1 MTFLLLQAFLLMA
14 ASYFLGAFLGCW
26 WRRAFYQEPEVV
38 PSRAT
43 ETAIE
48 SAAAIAIPAA
58 VATAAAARA
67 EPVRVQPRIE
77 YSSTPDGGG
86 DATRFGRALSG
97 TGAMAEP
104 QPRPAK
110 PAFVGVVTPPPA
122 PAKPIAAPAAK
133 SPEAVSAPVA
143 ASPGKIEVKP
153 ASPVIA
159 PAKVVEAPA
168 AEAPVA
174 AVPDAER
181 KTDNAVSAAAAAAA
195 AAMTIAATRS
205 KVEEPA
211 RPAAAAVPASPPKPA
226 VPTTPAAPVVPPA
239 ARPQVASAGS
249 SGVAADV
256 RTAPLVPAD
265 RHDLKLIRGIDEVT
279 ERTLHSQGIWRYNDI
294 ARWTAK
300 DVAAA
305 NRVLSA
311 KGRVERENWIEQAT
325 MLAGGGLTDYA
336 RRRLRGE
343 HAAAKPSA
351 VATPPRPVVPSAA
364 ASAPPLV
371 AGKSPMASTP
381 SAAASAAAAAV
392 AAAAAAASRG
402 MAGAERRPMPPPQ
415 QPPQI
420 VAAPAVAPS
429 AVAPPAAAAPAE
441 AAQPQPAPPAPPPT
455 ATAAPT
461 APAAAAASVPA
472 SADLLQRIRGIDSS
486 VERQLIAAGVRHY
499 RQIAGWTSRDVER
512 IDTLLG
518 TPGRIGR
525 ENWIEQAQILSGGAQ
540 TQFARQHDAGV
551 VAVPSTD
558 PATVR
563 PARLSDAIRDQQD
576 RGAKPARND
585 VTGLRSVR
593 SEALRP
599 ASADAQRIGGMAAR
613 PSSPDDLK
621 RIRGIGVL
629 IEKKL
634 NSLGVSAYDQ
644 IANWTADD
652 IAHVSDVLDFRGRIE
667 RENWVE
673 QARILSAGGQTEFS
687 RRVDRGEIQ

>member
-26 WRRAFYQEPEVV
+26 WRRAFYQEPEVAPGRV
-38 PSRAT
+38 T
-43 ETAIE
+43 E
-48 SAAAIAIPAA
+48 AAIAGAAGAA
-58 VATAAAARA
+58 VPTAVMARA
-67 EPVRVQPRIE
+67 EPIRTQPRIE
-77 YSSTPDGGG
+77 YSTTPDGAG

-97 TGAMAEP
+97 VGTMAEP
-104 QPRPAK
+104 TPRPVK
-110 PAFVGVVTPPPA
+110 PAHVGVVTPPPA
-122 PAKPIAAPAAK
+122 PAKPVAAAPPAA
-133 SPEAVSAPVA
+133 SAPVA
-143 ASPGKIEVKP
+143 AAPAKIEVKP
-153 ASPVIA
+153 APPPVASSEI
-159 PAKVVEAPA
+159 VETHA
-168 AEAPVA
+168 AEASGTA
-174 AVPDAER
+174 LPDAER
-181 KTDNAVSAAAAAAA
+181 KTDSAVSAAAAAAA
-195 AAMTIAATRS
+195 AAMAIAATRPRA
-205 KVEEPA
+205 EEPA
-211 RPAAAAVPASPPKPA
+211 KQM
-226 VPTTPAAPVVPPA
+226 PPA
-239 ARPQVASAGS
+239 PARPQVASAGG

-256 RTAPLVPAD
+256 RTPPLVPAD
-265 RHDLKLIRGIDEVT
+265 RQDLKLIRGIDEVT

-305 NRVLSA
+305 NRVLSS
-311 KGRVERENWIEQAT
+311 KGRVERENWIEQAA

-351 VATPPRPVVPSAA
+351 VATPPRAA
-364 ASAPPLV
+364 APATPASIAPLV
-371 AGKSPMASTP
+371 AGKTPVASSP

-402 MAGAERRPMPPPQ
+402 IASTDRRPMPAPHQP
-415 QPPQI
+415 PPQI
-420 VAAPAVAPS
+420 VAAPV
-429 AVAPPAAAAPAE
+429 VAPPVVAQPAAVAAPVD
-441 AAQPQPAPPAPPPT
+441 AAKPQPAPPAASP
-455 ATAAPT
+455 APEVSAPSAKA
-461 APAAAAASVPA
+461 APAAPAQA
-472 SADLLQRIRGIDSS
+472 SADLLQRIRGIDGS
-486 VERQLIAAGVRHY
+486 VERLLIGEGVRQY
-499 RQIAGWTSRDVER
+499 RQIAGWTSNDVAR
-512 IDTLLG
+512 FDALLG
-518 TPGRIGR
+518 MPGRIGR
-525 ENWIEQAQILSGGAQ
+525 ENWIEQAQILAGGAQ
-540 TQFARQHDAGV
+540 TQFARQHDADV
-551 VAVPSTD
+551 TSPT
-558 PATVR
+558 PAEAGGLR

-585 VTGLRSVR
+585 VSGLRSVR

-599 ASADAQRIGGMAAR
+599 AQADAQRIGGTAAR

-634 NSLGVSAYDQ
+634 NSLGVASYDQ

-687 RRVDRGEIQ
+687 RRVDRGEVQ

>member
-26 WRRAFYQEPEVV
+26 WRRAFYQESEVAPARV
-38 PSRAT
+38 A
-43 ETAIE
+43 E
-48 SAAAIAIPAA
+48 AAMAGAAGAAVPAA
-58 VATAAAARA
+58 VTART
-67 EPVRVQPRIE
+67 EPIRTQPRIE
-77 YSSTPDGGG
+77 YSSTPDGAG

-97 TGAMAEP
+97 VGTMAEP
-104 QPRPAK
+104 TPRPVK
-110 PAFVGVVTPPPA
+110 PAHVGVVTPPPA
-122 PAKPIAAPAAK
+122 PAKPVAAAPPAA
-133 SPEAVSAPVA
+133 SAPVA
-143 ASPGKIEVKP
+143 ATPAKIEVKP
-153 ASPVIA
+153 APPPAASPEIA
-159 PAKVVEAPA
+159 EAPA
-168 AEAPVA
+168 AEASA
-174 AVPDAER
+174 TALPDAER
-181 KTDNAVSAAAAAAA
+181 KTDSAVSAAAAAAA
-195 AAMTIAATRS
+195 AAMAVAATRRS
-205 KVEEPA
+205 AEEP
-211 RPAAAAVPASPPKPA
+211 VKQ
-226 VPTTPAAPVVPPA
+226 VPPA
-239 ARPQVASAGS
+239 PARPQVASAGG

-256 RTAPLVPAD
+256 RTPPLVPAD
-265 RHDLKLIRGIDEVT
+265 RQDLKLIRGIEEVT

-305 NRVLSA
+305 NRVLST
-311 KGRVERENWIEQAT
+311 KGRVERENWIEQAA

-351 VATPPRPVVPSAA
+351 VATPPRSAA
-364 ASAPPLV
+364 PTTLASAVPLV
-371 AGKSPMASTP
+371 AGKTPVASSP

-402 MAGAERRPMPPPQ
+402 VASSERRPMPAPHQP
-415 QPPQI
+415 PPQI
-420 VAAPAVAPS
+420 VAAPVVAPPV
-429 AVAPPAAAAPAE
+429 VAPPAAASSLVE
-441 AAQPQPAPPAPPPT
+441 AAKPQPVPPAASPAPEVST
-455 ATAAPT
+455 ASTTAAPEAN
-461 APAAAAASVPA
+461 APAAPAQA
-472 SADLLQRIRGIDSS
+472 SADLLQRIRGIDGSI
-486 VERQLIAAGVRHY
+486 ERLLIAEGVRHY
-499 RQIAGWTSRDVER
+499 RQIAGWTSSDVAR
-512 IDTLLG
+512 FDALLVQ
-518 TPGRIGR
+518 PGRIGR
-525 ENWIEQAQILSGGAQ
+525 ENWIEQAQILAGGVQ
-540 TQFARQHDAGV
+540 TQFARQHDAE
-551 VAVPSTD
+551 VAS
-558 PATVR
+558 PAQAEAGGLR

-576 RGAKPARND
+576 RGAKPARTD
-585 VTGLRSVR
+585 VSGLRSVR

-599 ASADAQRIGGMAAR
+599 AQADAQRIGGAAAR

-634 NSLGVSAYDQ
+634 NSLGVASYDQ